1 MDWWTLGYII
11 ILAIVINFTYRKG
24 VRAGIKHSILVLD
37 LEQDLI
43 QVLVNE
49 LKYGKLS
56 QELMS
61 KEIYPKDKSDIRYN

>member
-37 LEQDLI
+37 LDSI
-43 QVLVNE
+43 QVNKLNKE
-49 LKYGKLS
+49 LKKDNITLT
-56 QELMS
+56 
-61 KEIYPKDKSDIRYN
+61 KEILN